1 MRLMSES
8 AQCHGR
14 GRVRD
19 EVDVGVVVDER
30 VLRVLTE
37 DGPAN
42 LQLGRYGQ

>member
-1 MRLMSES
+1 MSEA

-14 GRVRD
+14 GGVGD

-30 VLRVLTE
+30 VLRVLTD

-42 LQLGRYGQ
+42 LGLARYGH